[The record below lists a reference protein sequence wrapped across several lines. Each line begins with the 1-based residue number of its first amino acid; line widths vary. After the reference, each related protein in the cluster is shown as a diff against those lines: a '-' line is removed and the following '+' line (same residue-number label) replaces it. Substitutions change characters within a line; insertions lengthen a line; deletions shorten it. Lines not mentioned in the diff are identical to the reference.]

1 MECSS
6 PHWSLSL
13 EGRTVAVKLR
23 KPEPPESLLQESEAR
38 GLGAPNAL
46 TDLLKVIAMQPN
58 EIAECCPRLAAA
70 DRWLA
75 SVDAPFGFQR
85 PFLRVLAAKK
95 GVVDILP
102 LPSDLDP
109 RRPRFELGK
118 GRHGACAPCALTRL
132 TGAKIVAPWR
142 R

>member
-13 EGRTVAVKLR
+13 EGRTVAVKFR

-58 EIAECCPRLAAA
+58 EIAKCPRLAAA

-75 SVDAPFGFQR
+75 SVDAPLGFQR
-85 PFLRVLAAKK
+85 PFLRVLRRRK
-95 GVVDILP
+95 VLLTYFPFRRTWTRHDP
-102 LPSDLDP
+102 DLS
-109 RRPRFELGK
+109 LVK
-118 GRHGACAPCALTRL
+118 VATACALR
-132 TGAKIVAPWR
+132 VH
-142 R
+142 